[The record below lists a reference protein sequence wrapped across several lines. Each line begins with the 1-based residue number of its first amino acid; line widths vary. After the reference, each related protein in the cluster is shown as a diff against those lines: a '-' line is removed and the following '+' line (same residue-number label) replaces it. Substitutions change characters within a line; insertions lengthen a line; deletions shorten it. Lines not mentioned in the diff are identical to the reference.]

1 MQSGIQD
8 LIQKL
13 RKGDRKAMEAFYHD
27 QAPLLF
33 GVALRYCSSREEAED
48 MLHEALLKII
58 KGLDTF
64 EPAFEGAFEAW
75 MRRIVVNQCLTSL
88 RKKTDFHLNGHIRD
102 EDADEFIEVIEDDE
116 WPAISQEEII
126 KMINQLPPGYK
137 MVLNLHVF
145 EKLTHKEIS
154 LQLNISENTSKSQ
167 LSKARSMM
175 KRMLNDRLKYEEIRR

>member
-1 MQSGIQD
+1 MRSGIQD

-13 RKGDRKAMEAFYHD
+13 RKGDRKAMEAFYND
-27 QAPLLF
+27 WAPLLF
-33 GVALRYCSSREEAED
+33 GVALRYCNSREEAED

-58 KGLDTF
+58 KGLDNF

-88 RKKTDFHLNGHIRD
+88 RKKTDFRLNGYLRD
-102 EDADEFIEVIEDDE
+102 EDADEFIEVTEDEE
-116 WPAISQEEII
+116 WPEISQEDIL

-137 MVLNLHVF
+137 MVLNLYVF
-145 EKLTHKEIS
+145 EKMAHKDIA

-175 KRMLNDRLKYEEIRR
+175 KRMLHDHLQHEEIKR